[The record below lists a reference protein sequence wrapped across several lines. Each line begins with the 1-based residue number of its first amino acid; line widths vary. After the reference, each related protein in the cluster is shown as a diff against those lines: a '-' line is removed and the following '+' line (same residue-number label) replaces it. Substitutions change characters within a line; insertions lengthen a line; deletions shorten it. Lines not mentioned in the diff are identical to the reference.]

1 MMATGKQ
8 PTIIALFNKHKKA
21 QGNSSVMIQVDSDS
35 NDEVEYEERWSGKSL
50 TRLSHAK
57 SIN

>member
-1 MMATGKQ
+1 MMASDKQ
-8 PTIIALFNKHKKA
+8 PTIIALFNKRKRA
-21 QGNSSVMIQVDSDS
+21 QGNSSVMIQIDSDS
-35 NDEVEYEERWSGKSL
+35 NDEVEYKERLSGKSL